1 MEGKMTVRYILLL
14 GQLRLE
20 VKASVGEDVKNLESL
35 SAGNSRKWLQ
45 LDAKLLWHS
54 WGLDL
59 YECPLAGE

>member
-45 LDAKLLWHS
+45 LDAKLL
-54 WGLDL
+54 
-59 YECPLAGE
+59 